1 MITLYIF
8 ASSVIETIKTL
19 CLSILCSIIFSIM
32 IFRENVVI
40 YRYVC
45 FVLNVAAFLLFLFL
59 YRRNWTKFYKNTF
72 SLAEYAVPAAVSF
85 FVYALFS
92 ALLYINNSANI
103 GGLKVSFIF
112 RWLFQHTRFLEPMLN
127 SEYAFIS
134 VLVSHA
140 ITAGVLFYIPLTVS
154 KEI

>member
-1 MITLYIF
+1 MYIF
-8 ASSVIETIKTL
+8 ASSLIETIKTL
-19 CLSILCSIIFSIM
+19 CLSILCSIIFSVM
-32 IFRENVVI
+32 IFRENVVA

-72 SLAEYAVPAAVSF
+72 CMSEYAIPATVSF
-85 FVYALFS
+85 LIYATLS
-92 ALLYINNSANI
+92 AFLYINNSAAI
-103 GGLKVSFIF
+103 FDIKISLIF
-112 RWLFQHTRFLEPMLN
+112 RYLFQHTRFLEPMLN